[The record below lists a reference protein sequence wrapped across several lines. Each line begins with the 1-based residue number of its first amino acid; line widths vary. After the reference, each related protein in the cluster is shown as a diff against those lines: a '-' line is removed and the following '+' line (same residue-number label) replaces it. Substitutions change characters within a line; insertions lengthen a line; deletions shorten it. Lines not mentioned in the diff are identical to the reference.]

1 MVTKEEIYAR
11 LNYLKEQWAGLD
23 RNPSAEI
30 IASNDKLRDI
40 WKKTL
45 SMSHD
50 EYMAKVKRGFDARG
64 DSNKAI
70 DAVIA
75 QRGHDPEADEANKEK
90 MKKGLKDGSLS
101 PKQNAYQ

>member
-11 LNYLKEQWAGLD
+11 LDQIKEAWAGLD
-23 RNPSAEI
+23 RNPSDATV
-30 IASNDKLRDI
+30 ASNDKLRDI

-50 EYMAKVKRGFDARG
+50 EYLAKVKRGFDSRG
-64 DSNKAI
+64 QSNKAI
-70 DAVIA
+70 DAVIV
-75 QRGHDPEADEANKEK
+75 QRGHDSDADDANQAK
-90 MKKGLKDGSLS
+90 MKKGLKDGSLA